1 MLMPEFVLER
11 INTFEVADNFIADD
25 AGEICII
32 FCDICYFDDLIKDCK
47 DKIIDILEDVF
58 RNFDG
63 MCKNFGVQKIE
74 VGQSNKTVGKTYMA
88 CAGLKFID
96 SKLDSSLKN
105 VNSVMRGLNFAY
117 NVMQFA
123 NNYSYRAGKTLRMKI
138 GIHYGTCIYGL
149 LGYHKPQFSLIG
161 DTVNT
166 TSR

>member
-1 MLMPEFVLER
+1 
-11 INTFEVADNFIADD
+11 
-25 AGEICII
+25 
-32 FCDICYFDDLIKDCK
+32 
-47 DKIIDILEDVF
+47 
-58 RNFDG
+58 
-63 MCKNFGVQKIE
+63 
-74 VGQSNKTVGKTYMA
+74 MA

-96 SKLDSSLKN
+96 SKLDAGLKSTSST
-105 VNSVMRGLNFAY
+105 MRGLNFAY

-161 DTVNT
+161 DTINT